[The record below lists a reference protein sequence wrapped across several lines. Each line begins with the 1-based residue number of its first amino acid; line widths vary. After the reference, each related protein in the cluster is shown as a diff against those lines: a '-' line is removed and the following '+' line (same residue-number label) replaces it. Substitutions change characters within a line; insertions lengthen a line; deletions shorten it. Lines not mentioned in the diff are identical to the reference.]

1 MGEPFADRLATR
13 GRTGRN
19 PRCDVIYPFQGM
31 APRIGD
37 RVFIA
42 PTATVL
48 GDVAIEDD
56 VSIWFNC
63 VLRGDVNAVRIGARS
78 NVQDLCCLHVTNHKW
93 PLLVEEEVSIAH
105 NVMLH
110 GCTIRKGALV
120 GMSTTIMDGAVVGE
134 GCLVA
139 AGSLLKE
146 GFQAPPHTLVAGWP
160 ATVKGELTPGQ
171 LALVESVWPRYI
183 RYKEAYFKDGWA
195 MAVGPRAPFP
205 EPGFQDGHPFP

>member
-1 MGEPFADRLATR
+1 L
-13 GRTGRN
+13 
-19 PRCDVIYPFQGM
+19 ILPFQGM
-31 APRIGD
+31 APRIGS

-42 PTATVL
+42 PNATVV
-48 GDVAIEDD
+48 GDVSIGDD

-63 VLRGDVNAVRIGARS
+63 VLRGDVNAMRIGART
-78 NVQDLCCLHVTNHKW
+78 NIQDLCCLHVTNGLW

-120 GMSTTIMDGAVVGE
+120 GMSTTIMDGAEVGE

-146 GFQAPPHTLVAGWP
+146 GFQAPPHSLVAGWP
-160 ATVKGELTPGQ
+160 AKVKDPLTRAQ
-171 LALVESVWPRYI
+171 RDLVAGVWPRYI

-195 MAVGPRAPFP
+195 VAAAAPAPFP
-205 EPGFQDGHPFP
+205 EPGFADGHPFP